1 MSSVHQKGGFLVKV
15 IKAFHSVN
23 LTLFTKRRR
32 NSEKLGNNLEDDRRF
47 KGQKKFISNLYISK
61 IMYTS
66 LETMRVISDIQT
78 EEILEFD
85 YLSRDNLRQ
94 D

>member
-1 MSSVHQKGGFLVKV
+1 M
-15 IKAFHSVN
+15 
-23 LTLFTKRRR
+23 
-32 NSEKLGNNLEDDRRF
+32 EDDRRF

>member
-1 MSSVHQKGGFLVKV
+1 
-15 IKAFHSVN
+15 
-23 LTLFTKRRR
+23 
-32 NSEKLGNNLEDDRRF
+32 
-47 KGQKKFISNLYISK
+47 
-61 IMYTS
+61 MYAS

-85 YLSRDNLRQ
+85 YLSRDDLRQ

>member
-1 MSSVHQKGGFLVKV
+1 MC
-15 IKAFHSVN
+15 
-23 LTLFTKRRR
+23 
-32 NSEKLGNNLEDDRRF
+32 
-47 KGQKKFISNLYISK
+47 
-61 IMYTS
+61 TS

-85 YLSRDNLRQ
+85 YLSGDDLRQ

>member
-1 MSSVHQKGGFLVKV
+1 
-15 IKAFHSVN
+15 
-23 LTLFTKRRR
+23 
-32 NSEKLGNNLEDDRRF
+32 
-47 KGQKKFISNLYISK
+47 
-61 IMYTS
+61 MYTS

-85 YLSRDNLRQ
+85 YLSGDDLRQ